1 MDSVL
6 DDFFAEIGFGAFDD
20 PDQRYESG
28 GGGADDL
35 VNMEDEED
43 VEDEEDGDN
52 MLVTIECLNANSTP
66 MDVLTTLKSNDYDI
80 TGYDF
85 CIQGEVLKKNISI
98 VEQCI
103 LVDGARNQVERVHL
117 KMKIIHNTK
126 KVEIMDIL
134 KPDVDTVE
142 SGAVAAAPE
151 VGNDDN
157 VNNNNNNSKKKAST
171 AQRKQKQQQRTVEKV
186 DEAAEGV
193 SEETPAKKQRHT
205 IQNKRLIGGL
215 RPNHNNNNNNKMAA
229 AADAA
234 MAAAAAASA
243 AGLTSPGNRSGN
255 NGQIQLWQFL
265 LELLTEADYRD
276 YIHWTGDGSEF
287 FLSQPE
293 RVAQLWGLR
302 KNKPT
307 MNYEKLSRA
316 LRYYYDGDMIAKVHG
331 KRFVYKFVCDLK
343 SVVGYDADE
352 LNHLVCEL
360 YEKRKSLMFQ

>member
-1 MDSVL
+1 MESAL
-6 DDFFAEIGFGAFDD
+6 DDFFAEIGFSGFDD
-20 PDQRYESG
+20 IVDNNAP
-28 GGGADDL
+28 DL
-35 VNMEDEED
+35 VNMEDEEA
-43 VEDEEDGDN
+43 EDEEDDES

-66 MDVLTTLKSNDYDI
+66 IDVLTTLKTNDYDI
-80 TGYDF
+80 SGFDF
-85 CIQGEVLKKNISI
+85 CLQGEVLKKNISI

-103 LVDGARNQVERVHL
+103 LVEGARNEIDRVHL
-117 KMKIIHNTK
+117 KMKIIPSTK
-126 KVEIMDIL
+126 KVEIIDIL
-134 KPDVDTVE
+134 KPDSDKFE
-142 SGAVAAAPE
+142 SENA
-151 VGNDDN
+151 GNDDVE
-157 VNNNNNNSKKKAST
+157 VNNNNNNKKKAT
-171 AQRKQKQQQRTVEKV
+171 PAQRKQKQQQRPV
-186 DEAAEGV
+186 DNNFAGDIA
-193 SEETPAKKQRHT
+193 EETSTKKPRHT

-215 RPNHNNNNNNKMAA
+215 RPNINNNNNNNTQL
-229 AADAA
+229 AD
-234 MAAAAAASA
+234 AAAAAAIAASA
-243 AGLTSPGNRSGN
+243 SAITSPGNRSGN